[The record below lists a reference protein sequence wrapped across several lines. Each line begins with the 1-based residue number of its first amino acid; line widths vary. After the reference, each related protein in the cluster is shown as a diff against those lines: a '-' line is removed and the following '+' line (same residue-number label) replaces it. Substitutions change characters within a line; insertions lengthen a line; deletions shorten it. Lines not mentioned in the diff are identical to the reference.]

1 MKISVQ
7 RQDTYLFGDEKR
19 VIAKLFYNGPQ
30 RAEGLIQRVA
40 DLSEEE
46 VDLHLRQI
54 LRDFAA
60 RHRNITE
67 VFERHFVEVMRR
79 LGEGSRFHTIN
90 FTTKRK
96 LLIGGYFTHEYSI
109 EAAAFFNPSLVVA
122 PYQTNLTEGEL
133 RLVMSMRATGEG
145 HISSLEFRELVL
157 DGDNQ
162 VHLLP
167 AANRIE
173 QPEFVRDHI
182 YTKQSFCR
190 KLHEM
195 GVSDAITEPVT
206 QRLGDQFIYR
216 ELREAIQAAAA
227 EEAVSEKADE
237 IQEILWLADAHHQI
251 QFSLDTDIS
260 ERVIYPVSEW
270 ESRGIEDARFVRFE
284 DEDGE
289 VYYYGTYTAYDGFR
303 ILPKL
308 VKTRDFY
315 DFKVIPLYGDG
326 AQNKNLALFPRK
338 VNSQYVML
346 ARIDGQNNY
355 IMFSDKLNVWEN
367 PKLLMTAEYPWEF
380 IQVGNCGSPIE
391 TEAGWLLITHGVGAM
406 RKYCIGVVL
415 LDLNDPSK
423 IIGRLPEPLLRPLE
437 SEREGYVPNV
447 VYSCG
452 SIINNGELVIPFAIS
467 DYATT
472 FATINLDTLLQR
484 LLANPVQRE
493 IEAPPL
499 KASVAAE

>member
-1 MKISVQ
+1 MKISVN
-7 RQDTYLFGDEKR
+7 RQATYLYGDEKR
-19 VIAKLFYNGPQ
+19 VIAKLFFNGAE
-30 RAEGLIQRVA
+30 RATLLIER
-40 DLSEEE
+40 LLRFSEAE

-67 VFERHFVEVMRR
+67 VFERHFETVLSRIDHSQFPIAELSHKRR
-79 LGEGSRFHTIN
+79 
-90 FTTKRK
+90 

-122 PYQTNLTEGEL
+122 PYQTNLIEGQL

-145 HISSLEFRELVL
+145 HISSLEFRELL
-157 DGDNQ
+157 LEADN
-162 VHLLP
+162 VVKLLP

-182 YTKQSFCR
+182 YTKRSFCR
-190 KLHEM
+190 KLQEI
-195 GVSDAITEPVT
+195 GIGNDLTDPVT
-206 QRLGDQFIYR
+206 DRLGDQFVYR

-227 EEAVSEKADE
+227 EEKVSEKAQE
-237 IQEILWLADAHHQI
+237 IQELLWVADAHHQI

-260 ERVIYPVSEW
+260 ERIIYPVSEW

-284 DEDGE
+284 ETDGE
-289 VYYYGTYTAYDGFR
+289 VFYYGTYTAYDGHR

-315 DFKVIPLYGDG
+315 DFQIMPLYGDG

-338 VNSQYVML
+338 VNGQYVML

-355 IMFSDKLNVWEN
+355 IMYSDKLNVWED
-367 PKLLMTAEYPWEF
+367 PQLLMQAEYPWEL

-391 TEAGWLLITHGVGAM
+391 TDKGWLLITHGVGAM
-406 RKYCIGVVL
+406 RKYCIGAVL
-415 LDLNDPSK
+415 LDLDDPSR
-423 IIGRLPEPLLRPLE
+423 IIGRLPEPLIRPLE

-452 SIINNGELVIPFAIS
+452 SIVNNGELLIPFAIS

-472 FATINLDTLLQR
+472 FATVNLDTLLQR
-484 LLANPVQRE
+484 LLENPAAVLE
-493 IEAPPL
+493 ETNPPPL
-499 KASVAAE
+499 KPLEVE

>member
-1 MKISVQ
+1 MKISVN

-19 VIAKLFYNGPQ
+19 VIAKLFFNGTQ
-30 RAEGLIQRVA
+30 RAERLVRQVLE
-40 DLSEEE
+40 LSDEE
-46 VDLHLRQI
+46 VDLHLGQI

-60 RHRNITE
+60 RHRNITD
-67 VFERHFVEVMRR
+67 VFERHFATVMGRIDHEALGLEQLGRKRR
-79 LGEGSRFHTIN
+79 LLLGS
-90 FTTKRK
+90 
-96 LLIGGYFTHEYSI
+96 YFTHEYSI
-109 EAAAFFNPSLVVA
+109 EAAAFFNPSLVIA

-157 DGDNQ
+157 NAHNQ
-162 VHLLP
+162 VRILP

-182 YTKQSFCR
+182 YTKKSFCR
-190 KLHEM
+190 KLSEM
-195 GVSDAITEPVT
+195 GIGNDLTDPVT
-206 QRLGDQFIYR
+206 ERLGDQFIYR

-227 EEAVSEKADE
+227 REEVSEKADE

-260 ERVIYPVSEW
+260 ERIIYPVSEW

-284 DEDGE
+284 DDDGE
-289 VYYYGTYTAYDGFR
+289 IYYYGTYTAYDGHR

-315 DFKVIPLYGDG
+315 DFQVMPLYGDG

-338 VNSQYVML
+338 VNGRYVML

-355 IMFSDKLNVWEN
+355 IMYSDKLNVWED
-367 PKLLMTAEYPWEF
+367 PQLLMEPAFPWEY

-391 TEAGWLLITHGVGAM
+391 TDSGWLLITHGVGAM
-406 RKYCIGVVL
+406 RKYCIGAVL
-415 LDLNDPSK
+415 LDLDDPSK

-452 SIINNGELVIPFAIS
+452 SIINNGELLIPFAIS

-472 FATINLDTLLQR
+472 FATVDLETLLQR
-484 LLANPVQRE
+484 LLENPERNA
-493 IEAPPL
+493 IKAPPL
-499 KASVAAE
+499 KEAVG

>member
-1 MKISVQ
+1 MKISVN

-19 VIAKLFYNGPQ
+19 VIAKLFFNGAQ
-30 RAEGLIQRVA
+30 RAELLVRRVLA
-40 DLSEEE
+40 LSDEE
-46 VDLHLRQI
+46 VDLHLGQI

-67 VFERHFVEVMRR
+67 VFERHFTTVMGRIDHEALGLEHLGRKRR
-79 LGEGSRFHTIN
+79 L
-90 FTTKRK
+90 
-96 LLIGGYFTHEYSI
+96 LLGGYFTHEYSI
-109 EAAAFFNPSLVVA
+109 EAAAFFNPSLVIA

-157 DGDNQ
+157 DADNQ
-162 VHLLP
+162 VRILP

-190 KLHEM
+190 KLQEM
-195 GVSDAITEPVT
+195 GVGEDVTGPVT
-206 QRLGDQFIYR
+206 ERLGDQFIYR

-227 EEAVSEKADE
+227 REEVSEKADE

-251 QFSLDTDIS
+251 QFSLDTDLS
-260 ERVIYPVSEW
+260 ERIIYPVSEW

-284 DEDGE
+284 DDDGE
-289 VYYYGTYTAYDGFR
+289 IYYYGTYTAYDGHR

-315 DFKVIPLYGDG
+315 DFQVMPLYGDG

-338 VNSQYVML
+338 VNGRYVML

-355 IMFSDKLNVWEN
+355 IMYSDKLNVWED
-367 PKLLMTAEYPWEF
+367 PRLLMEPAFPWEY

-391 TEAGWLLITHGVGAM
+391 TDSGWLLITHGVGAM
-406 RKYCIGVVL
+406 RKYCIGAVL

-452 SIINNGELVIPFAIS
+452 SIINKGELLIPFAIS

-472 FATINLDTLLQR
+472 FATVDLETLLQR
-484 LLANPVQRE
+484 LLQNPVRE
-493 IEAPPL
+493 TVKAPPL
-499 KASVAAE
+499 KEAVG